1 MRALPAL
8 LAMVVSIAA
17 LLTVPS
23 AGADLDDPQS
33 LTELPHRYVIAHR
46 GAGAY
51 LAPENTA
58 AALER
63 GAADPTVHL
72 LEFDVRTL
80 KDGTG
85 GVWHDATVDR
95 ISTST
100 GPVSSF
106 TKAAFKRLTI
116 DASAW
121 FGGGAADTRPLLLTE
136 VLDRYA
142 HRKLLLADPK
152 DSTAAETVIAAV
164 QARGLAHRVQM
175 QSHNLDDLIKA
186 RKAGMV
192 TQLLIGTE
200 RQAAAAPPERLKE
213 AGVLRVSLSA
223 SLPDAVIS
231 RYVQAGLTVSCY
243 KVNRHH
249 RRDELYALGVRGI
262 DTDDPGY
269 ISGRGFTRTTDPF
282 GMQSWWYGHMGN
294 GQTAAALGP
303 QRRGTFTRPHWWTAP
318 TGGDPLFVRQ
328 GWAFP
333 LGRTYTLTARVRF
346 DKLVSDRTRWAGLYF
361 SARHDHAFTDA
372 RHPLNGGYTVI
383 LRQNG
388 SLQLYRK
395 DPNGTKL
402 LKTVKTAAVRA
413 GTVARLA
420 VTVSPETIEFRRI
433 DGTDAGAEVTDS
445 TYRGPYLFLGRPGS
459 GPQVSFAKVRVN
471 RGGGRSLPTPR

>member
-1 MRALPAL
+1 MPALPAL
-8 LAMVVSIAA
+8 LVVAMSVAA
-17 LLTVPS
+17 LLTVPG
-23 AGADLDDPQS
+23 AGADPDPQS
-33 LTELPHRYVIAHR
+33 LAELPHRYVIAHR

-58 AALER
+58 AAFER
-63 GAADPTVHL
+63 GIADPAVHL

-106 TKAAFKRLTI
+106 TRAAFRRLTI
-116 DASAW
+116 DAGAW
-121 FGGGAADTRPLLLTE
+121 FGGGAADARPLLLTE

-152 DSTAAETVIAAV
+152 DARAAETVIAAV

-175 QSHNLDDLIKA
+175 QSHSFADLAKA
-186 RKAGMV
+186 RRAGMV
-192 TQLLIGTE
+192 TQLLIGTTE
-200 RQAAAAPPERLKE
+200 QAAAAPPDRLKE
-213 AGVLRVSLSA
+213 AGVPRVSLSS
-223 SLPDAVIS
+223 SLPDAVIA
-231 RYVQAGLTVSCY
+231 RYVRAGLAVSCY

-269 ISGRGFTRTTDPF
+269 IAGRGFTRATDPF
-282 GMQSWWYGHMGN
+282 GMRTWWYGHMGN

-303 QRRGTFTRPHWWTAP
+303 QRRGTFTGPHWWTVPA
-318 TGGDPLFVRQ
+318 GGDPLFARQ

-333 LGRTYTLTARVRF
+333 LGGAYTLTASVRF
-346 DKLVSDRTRWAGLYF
+346 ERLASDRTRWAGLYF

-372 RHPLNGGYTVI
+372 RDRLNGGYTLI

-388 SLQLYRK
+388 ALQLYRK
-395 DPNGTKL
+395 DPAGTTL
-402 LKTVKTAAVRA
+402 LKTVQTAPVRA

-420 VTVSPETIEFRRI
+420 VTVSADAIEFRRT
-433 DGTDAGAEVTDS
+433 DGRDAGAEVEDAAH
-445 TYRGPYLFLGRPGS
+445 RGPYLFLGRPGS
-459 GPQVSFAKVRVN
+459 GPQVSFSGVTVSRP
-471 RGGGRSLPTPR
+471 GGRALPTPR